1 MLRLIIPFLFLCVCC
16 HVNAQENLNKK
27 HRLDQVFQGRT
38 VTLPPLTKAVT
49 RSEDSK
55 ELGYYHFAERRD
67 VELTP
72 FNSGQWTRK
81 SREHTWTLEI
91 ESPGAKMIN
100 LGFTEYSLPQNASL
114 TIRSILTGE
123 RIGPFTVADNKEHSQ
138 LWTPNLTGDKLSLEL
153 KIPED
158 QIQNFSLT
166 LSAIHHGF
174 KEVELRSASGS
185 CNVDVSCGLADLI
198 PIVDRYRDQIRSVAN
213 IQINGSF
220 MCTGFL
226 INNGNNDFKPYF
238 ITAAHCR
245 ITEANAQSIV
255 FYWNYENSTCRP
267 IDSVISGQNGD
278 GPLNQFSTGSTVISS
293 AVDGNLDPASVDFTL
308 LLLDEP
314 VDPDFN
320 PYYAG
325 WDIRPILPD
334 SSFTVH
340 HPNGDEKRITFDFD
354 QPEFSVFGNDSV
366 FIRILN
372 WELGTTEGGSSG
384 APHFNTEGLVIGQ
397 VSGGNASC
405 TRRDG
410 FDEFGWLGLAFKNGT
425 TPQTRLRDWLDPNN
439 ENLAVL
445 QGLDGS
451 FAIRAENPFRRICGV
466 AETSAEFEITVDP
479 NFNNDVTLDL
489 ISLPEGLTGAF
500 ENEIVSPGGTTTL
513 TINNLDALETANY
526 TIQFSGT
533 DGQNANTNSVQLSII
548 PAVPDILNPIF
559 PVSTTDAVESLA
571 VFNWSGEAD
580 SYTIEIAE
588 EVTFNMPIIS
598 STGLAS
604 RNFSTNQLNE
614 NSEYFWRVRG
624 NNFCGE
630 SGWSDPILFRTSSL
644 TCEIQEDNDVG
655 LVILESVDDTI
666 NARIQVDISDP
677 IVDVSVP
684 LIEGIH
690 SWNSDLV
697 FTLISPMGT
706 EVVLATALC
715 DGSIQFMDFSIGFSD
730 QGLPQSD
737 IPCSFTDSRIYQ
749 PQSTLDAFRGE
760 NPQGEW
766 TLQIVD
772 IFEFDGGIL
781 NKLHL
786 QICVG
791 SGKNLFTQF
800 SEQTINACGINV
812 ANSSLELS
820 SDFEGPVTI
829 SAIPSSD
836 DISVLLSRNTASP
849 GEAITF
855 TVDNLDAL
863 QNESASIR
871 FVTSDGTAESAS
883 VVTISFNSALGDIA
897 LVSPA
902 NNSIINTGELLDFDW
917 DDVPEVTDY
926 TLQLSTDFLFEV
938 IDVETTSTG
947 STESI
952 LLDFVSQGQAKTV
965 YWRVIANG
973 TDCSKISDTFSFLAD
988 FTDAVFNLAETIV
1001 SVFPNP
1007 TSEKL
1012 FIQSDSPLNES
1023 SQLSLYTVSGQLVL
1037 NMTIPSGQLDLAV
1050 SLDDYAQGLY
1060 YLSFKSQKESYVTK
1074 IVKN

>member
-1 MLRLIIPFLFLCVCC
+1 MLRLTIPFLLLCVSC
-16 HVNAQENLNKK
+16 HLGAQKTSNKQ
-27 HRLDQVFQGRT
+27 HRHDNVFQGTT
-38 VTLPPLTKAVT
+38 VTLPPLSKAIP
-49 RSEDSK
+49 RSDNSK

-72 FNSGQWTRK
+72 FNSGQWIRK
-81 SREHTWTLEI
+81 SNEHIWTLEI

-100 LGFTEYSLPQNASL
+100 LGFTDYALPENATL
-114 TIRSILTGE
+114 TIRSMLTGNH
-123 RIGPFTVADNKEHSQ
+123 IGPFTVSDNKEHSQ
-138 LWTPNLTGDKLSLEL
+138 LWTPNLKGDKLRLEL

-158 QIQNFSLT
+158 ELQHLSLT

-174 KEVELRSASGS
+174 REIERRSSSGS
-185 CNVDVSCGLADLI
+185 CNVDVACGLADLI

-220 MCTGFL
+220 MCSGFL

-245 ITEANAQSIV
+245 ITAANAQSIV

-267 IDSVISGQNGD
+267 IDSPTSGSAGD
-278 GPLNQFSTGSTVISS
+278 GPLTQFTSGATFISS

-320 PYYAG
+320 PYFAG

-334 SSFTVH
+334 TTFTVH
-340 HPNGDEKRITFDFD
+340 HPNGDEKRISFDFD
-354 QPEFSVFGNDSV
+354 QPEFSLFGSDSV

-384 APHFNTEGLVIGQ
+384 APHFNADGLVIGQ

-405 TRRDG
+405 SRRDG
-410 FDEFGWLGLAFKNGT
+410 FDEFGWLGLSWKNGT
-425 TPQTRLRDWLDPNN
+425 SAQTRLKDWLDPNN
-439 ENLAVL
+439 ENLKVL
-445 QGLDGS
+445 QGINGS
-451 FAIRAENPFRRICGV
+451 FAIKAEDPFRRIC
-466 AETSAEFEITVDP
+466 ATMETTTEFEITIDQ
-479 NFNNDVTLDL
+479 NFNNDVTLELLSIPD
-489 ISLPEGLTGAF
+489 GLSGTF
-500 ENEIVSPGGTTTL
+500 ENAVVSPGGTTTL
-513 TINNLDALETANY
+513 MIENLDALQTDNY
-526 TIQFSGT
+526 TIEFSGS
-533 DGQNANTNSVQLSII
+533 DGQNSNISSVQISVVPSI
-548 PAVPDILNPIF
+548 PDMMTPTF
-559 PVSTTDAVESLA
+559 PVSINDPVESLA
-571 VFNWSGEAD
+571 TFNWTGEAD

-588 EVTFNMPIIS
+588 EITFKMPIIS
-598 STGLAS
+598 AVDLNSL
-604 RNFSTNQLNE
+604 NYSTNQLNE

-630 SGWSDPILFRTSSL
+630 SRWSEPILFRTSSL
-644 TCEIQEDNDVG
+644 ECETIENNDVG
-655 LVILESVDDTI
+655 LVILETVDDT
-666 NARIQVDISDP
+666 ARAIVKIDISDP

-690 SWNSDLV
+690 SWNSDLI

-706 EVVLATALC
+706 EVVLANTLC

-730 QGLPQSD
+730 QGLPQTE
-737 IPCSFTDSRIYQ
+737 IPCSFTDGRIYQ
-749 PQSTLDAFRGE
+749 PESALEAFRGE

-766 TLQIVD
+766 ILQIVD

-800 SEQTINACGINV
+800 SEQTINACGIDA

-820 SDFEGPVTI
+820 PDFEGSVTI
-829 SAIPSSD
+829 EALASSE
-836 DISVLLSRNTASP
+836 DINVQLSKNTASP
-849 GEAITF
+849 GEAISF
-855 TVDNLDAL
+855 TIDNLNAL
-863 QNESASIR
+863 QGDAASVR
-871 FVTSDGTAESAS
+871 FVTSDGISESAS
-883 VVTISFNSALGDIA
+883 VVNISFDSQLEDIS

-902 NNSIINTGELLDFDW
+902 NNSTIKTGELIDFNW
-917 DDVPEVTDY
+917 DDVPDVTSY
-926 TLQLSTDFLFEV
+926 TLQLSTDFLFDV
-938 IDVETTSTG
+938 IDVETTITE

-952 LLDFVSQGQAKTV
+952 ILDFISQGQAATV

-973 TDCSKISDTFSFLAD
+973 ADCSKASDAFSFLAD
-988 FTDAVFNLAETIV
+988 LTDAVFNLEETTV

-1012 FIQSDSPLNES
+1012 FLQSEGPLHES
-1023 SQLSLYTVSGQLVL
+1023 SQLSLYTVSGQRILSL
-1037 NMTIPSGQLDLAV
+1037 TLPPGQLNVELP
-1050 SLDDYAQGLY
+1050 LDTYAQGLY
-1060 YLSFKSQKESYVTK
+1060 YLSFKSQKESFVTK